1 MRWVVFCFSLNVALI
16 LAASAQ
22 EPVSPDGAQLR
33 AEMKAD
39 LEALS
44 APQFSAREAAA
55 KRLLARK
62 LDSVP
67 FLIELAQAGPVEA
80 SVRAFDLLR
89 QLYREGDDATN
100 EAIELAFE
108 DLAQSENPTVALRA
122 EAAIEAGG
130 PIRRAKAIAAFQ
142 KVGGVLKYHT
152 DAGIGQPR
160 GDETVKSIS
169 HAILDPKSW
178 NGGDDGL
185 KFLRRIDDFR
195 MPADGHRSGL
205 IVIKGSKVSKQA
217 IEDLQIALPSLLV
230 QERGPAQLGVSPYSI
245 FGGPARLQIGD
256 VKAGSAAERAGLRVG
271 DLLLKFNGHAVP
283 DFETLV
289 ERISEKEPGDKVP
302 VVYERNGTEATVI
315 VELQGWD

>member
-1 MRWVVFCFSLNVALI
+1 MRSTAVILCLNFAL
-16 LAASAQ
+16 AMRAFGQ
-22 EPVSPDGAQLR
+22 ESTRPEATQIQ

-44 APQFSAREAAA
+44 APQFSTREAAA
-55 KRLLARK
+55 KRLLARR

-67 FLIELAQAGPVEA
+67 FLTEVAQSDKIEA

-89 QLYREGDDATN
+89 QLYREGDDSTN
-100 EAIELAFE
+100 EAIEQAFE
-108 DLAQSENPTVALRA
+108 NLIQNENPTVALRA

-130 PIRRAKAIAAFQ
+130 PIRRAKAIAAFR
-142 KVGGVLKYHT
+142 KIGGVLKYHSDGT
-152 DAGIGQPR
+152 TGPAAE
-160 GDETVKSIS
+160 DESTKSIS
-169 HAILDPKSW
+169 HAIIDPKSW

-185 KFLRRIDDFR
+185 KYLRRIDDFR
-195 MPADGHRSGL
+195 APADGHRSGL
-205 IVIKGSKVSKQA
+205 IVIKGSKVSKKA

-271 DLLLKFNGHAVP
+271 DLLLKFNGHPVR